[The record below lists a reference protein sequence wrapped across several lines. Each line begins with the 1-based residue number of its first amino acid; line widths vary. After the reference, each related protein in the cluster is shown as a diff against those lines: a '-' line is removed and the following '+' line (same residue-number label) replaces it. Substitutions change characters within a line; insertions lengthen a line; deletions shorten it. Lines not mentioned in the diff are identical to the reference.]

1 MNTQRLLALST
12 SLANELQEMDLLGSI
27 STLSSQLSNAINGPS
42 ESTQRAVH
50 STREALAAKLRDAG
64 SNWMSPGMRVD
75 LAALQINERTPVSDL
90 IGDDLLDRLDRAFN
104 SGYIS
109 VGSLDQINQLQEDIQ
124 GLYNALEKI
133 NSGAAELSLRTEE
146 LEPGES
152 VVGFT
157 IPRSAVDEKL
167 DRLQKE
173 VYFFARLVSLVA
185 EVADDSSSHPLKV
198 RSLQSS
204 DFGID
209 LMTNISVAAGVATAV
224 EYLVR
229 GLKKLNEI
237 RAVKDQMQELGF
249 EQEFLD
255 KLNKKGEAAVDAE
268 IEQID
273 AEIFQDHKIDNDGRI
288 NELRTGIKLHLKG
301 LAARLE
307 RGYSVE
313 VRTELPPEP
322 TEDEKRKEERI
333 TTLSQIRF
341 QQTTPLLKLTDGEN
355 EPSSS
360 RKAPAE
366 KTVSEPTS
374 PTE

>member
-12 SLANELQEMDLLGSI
+12 YLANELQEMDLLGSI

-50 STREALAAKLRDAG
+50 STREALAAKLREAS

-90 IGDDLLDRLDRAFN
+90 IGDGLLDRLNRAFN

-146 LEPGES
+146 LDPGES

-204 DFGID
+204 DSAS
-209 LMTNISVAAGVATAV
+209 T
-224 EYLVR
+224 
-229 GLKKLNEI
+229 
-237 RAVKDQMQELGF
+237 
-249 EQEFLD
+249 
-255 KLNKKGEAAVDAE
+255 
-268 IEQID
+268 
-273 AEIFQDHKIDNDGRI
+273 
-288 NELRTGIKLHLKG
+288 
-301 LAARLE
+301 
-307 RGYSVE
+307 
-313 VRTELPPEP
+313 
-322 TEDEKRKEERI
+322 
-333 TTLSQIRF
+333 
-341 QQTTPLLKLTDGEN
+341 
-355 EPSSS
+355 
-360 RKAPAE
+360 
-366 KTVSEPTS
+366 
-374 PTE
+374 